1 MPDVEIDKMGEM
13 DIGDGSGL
21 SKTRIVGGIS

>member
-13 DIGDGSGL
+13 DIGGGSGL
-21 SKTRIVGGIS
+21 SKSCIVGGIS